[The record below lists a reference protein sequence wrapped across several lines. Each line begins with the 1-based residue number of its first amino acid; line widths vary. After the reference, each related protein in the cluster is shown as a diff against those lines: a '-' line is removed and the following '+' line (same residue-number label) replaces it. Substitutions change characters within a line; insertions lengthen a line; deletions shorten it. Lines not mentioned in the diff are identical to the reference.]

1 MKAKDKFGRKK
12 ISIRKK
18 ETCRGHDGKKTYLYG
33 NFKVQCIRDLKMCE
47 RN

>member
-12 ISIRKK
+12 ISIRKRK
-18 ETCRGHDGKKTYLYG
+18 FAEGMMGKKTYLYG

>member
-18 ETCRGHDGKKTYLYG
+18 ETCRGHDGKKDIFIWEFQSSVHKRLE
-33 NFKVQCIRDLKMCE
+33 NV
-47 RN
+47 